1 MRLFTVAFF
10 VTAKGHKQKLLRR
23 IDYFSQMQSPIILLQ
38 SIAKYIQL
46 TTEEEN
52 FFLSLLQTRKVKKK
66 QFVFQEGEVNN
77 TAKFVLAGL
86 LRLYSIDK
94 NGYEHIIQFAP
105 AGWWIGDL
113 RSYQTQQPGTLF
125 IEAMEDSEMIEIQRT
140 ALELLYQEVPKF
152 ERFFRILAE
161 NALAAYQQRL
171 AANLSLPAKER
182 FGCFVE
188 QYPSLLPQVP
198 QKYIA
203 SYIGVTPEFLSK
215 MLKQPSSK

>member
-1 MRLFTVAFF
+1 
-10 VTAKGHKQKLLRR
+10 
-23 IDYFSQMQSPIILLQ
+23 MQSPLLLLQ

-52 FFLSLLQTRKVKKK
+52 FFLSLLQTKKVKKK
-66 QFVFQEGEVNN
+66 QFVFQEGDTNN
-77 TAKFVLAGL
+77 SVKFVLAGL
-86 LRLYSIDK
+86 LRLYSVDK

-105 AGWWIGDL
+105 VGWWIGDL
-113 RSYQTQQPGTLF
+113 KSYQAQQPGTLF
-125 IEAMEDSEMIEIQRT
+125 IDAIEETELIEIPRSAMDQ
-140 ALELLYQEVPKF
+140 LFEEVPKF

-161 NALAAYQQRL
+161 NALASYQQRL

-182 FGCFVE
+182 FACFVE
-188 QYPSLLPQVP
+188 QYPSLLPQLS

-215 MLKQPSSK
+215 MLNQPASK